1 MIIGGGFFGG
11 GWIDFGGQFLQRLQ
25 IHDQTVGGGI
35 ALVVVARHNAGSQH
49 IEGDVFRL
57 TRGAAACAARAAT
70 AARAAC
76 AAATAAVHVH
86 AVLVALIIGA
96 GGQTNLRG
104 ERVEERIF
112 VLIFL
117 ALAGGL
123 VKRA

>member
-35 ALVVVARHNAGSQH
+35 AFVVVARHNAGSPH
-49 IEGDVFRL
+49 IKGDVFRL
-57 TRGAAACAARAAT
+57 TRGVATRTAC
-70 AARAAC
+70 
-76 AAATAAVHVH
+76 AATAAVHVH
-86 AVLVALIIGA
+86 GVLVALIIGA
-96 GGQTNLRG
+96 GGQTDLRG
-104 ERVEERIF
+104 ERIEERIL
-112 VLIFL
+112 VLVFL

>member
-1 MIIGGGFFGG
+1 MPE
-11 GWIDFGGQFLQRLQ
+11 
-25 IHDQTVGGGI
+25 
-35 ALVVVARHNAGSQH
+35 ARK
-49 IEGDVFRL
+49 GDVFRL
-57 TRGAAACAARAAT
+57 TRGAAACAAT

-76 AAATAAVHVH
+76 AATAAVHVH

-96 GGQTNLRG
+96 GGQTDLRG

>member
-35 ALVVVARHNAGSQH
+35 ALVVVARHNAGSPH

-57 TRGAAACAARAAT
+57 TRGAAAC